1 MYAKERKKKKKEK
14 ISGAFNQMRSE
25 ESEDERE
32 RERKENK
39 RKIGKSCLTSRYVV
53 WHSFRFAYGL
63 TSAVHL
69 CFVYVEHRF
78 PSFLPSFSFS
88 LLFSRRVFE
97 SRARPIHK
105 HKLLSIVGS
114 ALGVIGVEIGGYK
127 VFSSFLFFVAQN
139 IPTSFG
145 SWAGRWRFW
154 VFAFIPLPAGCPP
167 TASNLARQS

>member
-1 MYAKERKKKKKEK
+1 MRRREKRKRKKRFLGLSIRWDQKR
-14 ISGAFNQMRSE
+14 ART
-25 ESEDERE
+25 RE